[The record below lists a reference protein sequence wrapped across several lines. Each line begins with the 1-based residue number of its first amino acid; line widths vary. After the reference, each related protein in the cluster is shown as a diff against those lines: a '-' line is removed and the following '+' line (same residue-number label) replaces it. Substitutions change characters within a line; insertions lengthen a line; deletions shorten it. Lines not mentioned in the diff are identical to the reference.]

1 MTFWIRGSN
10 CSETWKR
17 GVSSEIVCS
26 ACGNSTRSAISDEGG
41 EDTEIEGEASL
52 RIAGEGGGDS
62 MVTGVGLVAAAIDIL
77 SIGVVS

>member
-26 ACGNSTRSAISDEGG
+26 ACGNSTRSAIPDEGG

-62 MVTGVGLVAAAIDIL
+62 MVTGVGFVAAAIDIL